1 MNSQEFAK
9 WARAY
14 RRQMLRPNEP
24 CDFVA
29 DWVHSLSRFSL
40 EIAMEALKRLVE
52 DPRISEQGSPA
63 AFPQKQ
69 LPLILEHAK
78 AITEA
83 RERATRKPI
92 VWGEKPPTTEAWDA
106 GLMRRGVITKQ
117 EFAKRKRER
126 ESAK

>member
-9 WARAY
+9 WATAY
-14 RRQMLRPNEP
+14 RRMMLRPNEP

-29 DWVHSLSRFSL
+29 DWSQSLSRIPL
-40 EIAMEALKRLVE
+40 DVALEALRLLTT

-83 RERATRKPI
+83 RERKARKPI
-92 VWGEKPPTTEAWDA
+92 VWGEKLPTTEAWDA
-106 GLMRRGVITKQ
+106 RMCAMGIITKH

-126 ESAK
+126 EAAK

>member
-1 MNSQEFAK
+1 
-9 WARAY
+9 
-14 RRQMLRPNEP
+14 MLRPNEP

-29 DWVHSLSRFSL
+29 DWIHAVSRFSL
-40 EIAMEALKRLVE
+40 DVALEALKRLIA

-78 AITEA
+78 AIAED
-83 RERATRKPI
+83 RERKSRKPI
-92 VWGEKPPTTEAWDA
+92 VWGEKLPTPEFWDA
-106 GLMRRGVITKQ
+106 HICARGIITKQ
-117 EFAKRKRER
+117 AFAKRKLER